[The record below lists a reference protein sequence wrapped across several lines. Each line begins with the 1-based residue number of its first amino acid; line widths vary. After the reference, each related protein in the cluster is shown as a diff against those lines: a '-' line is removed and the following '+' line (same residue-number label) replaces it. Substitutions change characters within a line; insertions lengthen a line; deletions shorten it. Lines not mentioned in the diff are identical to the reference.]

1 MANIN
6 IQSLFADIISTPEQ
20 REEKLLKEG
29 MLQGQL
35 LASGLKGRAANLAP
49 LAQIAG
55 QLGVQ
60 RQENLRRAVQPMLGI
75 DPRTTGEK
83 MAEQLKGLDPESPN
97 SLLQA
102 AQAMQSIDPVRA
114 ASLRQ
119 AAAQKRVEQK
129 DREDTLAARERQEQ
143 LDALTIEGKSKE
155 LSQLASR
162 QAALPEIAE
171 SFENRNFDDIAAQV
185 RSGSLS
191 VKDANVIADAR
202 TQVEGSEEWKRLSNT
217 EIFETKTGRIIDS
230 GAIPAERTITV
241 GEGENKRIIGLN
253 QDGTTRYNI
262 LARDLMSGGS
272 ASSSD
277 ESNPNSEADKT
288 YGISLAK
295 NIQDFNSIK
304 GNIVLASELAE
315 QSVISSGRLSNVLQ
329 AATEGMPPINAAIM
343 QSRIELER
351 TIDSI
356 KANVAFDRLQKMR
369 DESKTGGAL
378 GNVSNIE
385 LGLLESTIASLDSG
399 LSTELL
405 ISNLQ
410 KVQRHYQNILN
421 AEMGLP
427 IEIDLSDPV
436 YSDSIAQD
444 ENGTIYVKTDGEW
457 RTPSDQ
463 NSIVIKNL

>member
-1 MANIN
+1 
-6 IQSLFADIISTPEQ
+6 
-20 REEKLLKEG
+20 
-29 MLQGQL
+29 
-35 LASGLKGRAANLAP
+35 
-49 LAQIAG
+49 
-55 QLGVQ
+55 
-60 RQENLRRAVQPMLGI
+60 
-75 DPRTTGEK
+75 
-83 MAEQLKGLDPESPN
+83 
-97 SLLQA
+97 
-102 AQAMQSIDPVRA
+102 
-114 ASLRQ
+114 
-119 AAAQKRVEQK
+119 
-129 DREDTLAARERQEQ
+129 
-143 LDALTIEGKSKE
+143 
-155 LSQLASR
+155 
-162 QAALPEIAE
+162 
-171 SFENRNFDDIAAQV
+171 
-185 RSGSLS
+185 
-191 VKDANVIADAR
+191 
-202 TQVEGSEEWKRLSNT
+202 
-217 EIFETKTGRIIDS
+217 
-230 GAIPAERTITV
+230 
-241 GEGENKRIIGLN
+241 
-253 QDGTTRYNI
+253 
-262 LARDLMSGGS
+262 MSGGS